1 MDNIRKSVIVLDMIL
16 VIMTGSWVLF
26 GLSRGIDSIELIYNY
41 IYVFVAIISL
51 ILNITLIY
59 QHEETD

>member
-1 MDNIRKSVIVLDMIL
+1 MDNIRKSVIVLDMII

-26 GLSRGIDSIELIYNY
+26 GLSQGIDSIELIYNY

-59 QHEETD
+59 QHEKIY